1 MAKSMHT
8 QTQTRPK
15 AEVFSLK
22 TPYLSAGRITALAAK
37 TENLW
42 IHTKVNAE
50 GGENAVH
57 AHTNEDHA
65 FIVLEG
71 EVTFFDE
78 NNNGTVLKA
87 FQGIMIPKGAFYRYL
102 NTGAGNLIVVRV
114 GAVAKDNAEGATR
127 IDPNGQPLHGGSR
140 ENKHIEPV
148 PIPGK
153 FFGA

>member
-1 MAKSMHT
+1 MSNSVQPQAQPKT
-8 QTQTRPK
+8 QT
-15 AEVFSLK
+15 FSLK
-22 TPYLSAGRITALAAK
+22 TPYLSAGRITSLVAK

-57 AHTNEDHA
+57 THTNEDHA

-78 NNNGTVLKA
+78 NNNGTVLKP
-87 FQGIMIPKGAFYRYL
+87 FQGIMIPKGAYYRYL
-102 NTGAGNLIVVRV
+102 NTGSGNLIVVRV
-114 GAVAKDNAEGATR
+114 GAATKDKAGGATR
-127 IDPNGQPLHGGSR
+127 IDPEGRPLHGDSP

>member
-1 MAKSMHT
+1 MTHPVAVKSRT
-8 QTQTRPK
+8 NTK

-22 TPYLSAGRITALAAK
+22 VPYLSVGRVTSLLAK
-37 TENLW
+37 TDNLW

-57 AHTNEDHA
+57 AHTDEDHA

-71 EVTFFDE
+71 EVTFFDKDG
-78 NNNGTVLKA
+78 NGTVLKA
-87 FQGIMIPKGAFYRYL
+87 FQGIIIPKGTYYRYL
-102 NTGAGNLIVVRV
+102 NTGPGNLIVLRV
-114 GAVAKDNAEGATR
+114 GASAGPATDGPTR
-127 IDPNGQPLHGGSR
+127 IDPEGRPLYGHSR
-140 ENKHIEPV
+140 ENKHLDPV